1 MLTPI
6 TEQPHVHAG
15 NDANEVAVLLNI
27 AHSTLMDE
35 ALRKSYQSEVSPSLP
50 LPVENH
56 KLSVLLNEL
65 STNM

>member
-1 MLTPI
+1 MLTPT

-35 ALRKSYQSEVSPSLP
+35 ALRETYQSEVSPPIP

-56 KLSVLLNEL
+56 KWSVPFK
-65 STNM
+65 